1 MLTSTSEDVP
11 GKSVQDGCLQMCAQR
26 LFKNASV
33 WPVASAGTYIQ
44 NDFCNMF
51 RVQSLL
57 PLFFSELFL
66 QLRYWLSAACSIDFR
81 GVNREDGEWVD
92 WYKVQV
98 LQCLYAEKLS
108 KAGQVTFL
116 NKCSYHFGP
125 QSEYLFLS
133 PSSKLCQNWLHH
145 WWVTLY
151 AGAAVHRRCQHPPKV
166 LNTNKTVEAA

>member
-33 WPVASAGTYIQ
+33 WQVASAGTYIQ